1 MTGNKV
7 IRQRIKSDSSVES
20 IDHQTPES
28 GNMKE
33 RAKNKE
39 QETYIV
45 RRKMAKMI
53 GKAAWDKIFP
63 GEEVDIP
70 PKRFMERVKE
80 AVSSLR
86 NRLPGY

>member
-7 IRQRIKSDSSVES
+7 IPQCIQSNTSIES
-20 IDHQTPES
+20 IDCQTPES
-28 GNMKE
+28 DSMKE

-45 RRKMAKMI
+45 KRKMAKMI

-70 PKRFMERVKE
+70 STRFMERVKV
-80 AVSSLR
+80 AVSETD
-86 NRLPGY
+86 Y